1 MSMPNRLIPNQP
13 VPPLRVKTVGGPCWR
28 LCDQKP
34 EHFTLV
40 LFYSGLHCPFCKAQ
54 LQAYEARYEEFRKL
68 GVRVLA
74 VSADDRE
81 RAEQAVRDWHL
92 DELTVCWGL
101 TLDQANDWG
110 LYLSEGKGKTFG
122 DIEEPNWF
130 VEPGLFFIKP
140 DGRLYAG
147 FVQTVPVAQPRID
160 DIIAGIRFAIETA
173 VEPRGGADEE
183 ACRGEGCGCGEPVKL
198 QVVCKA

>member
-1 MSMPNRLIPNQP
+1 MSMPARLIPNQP

-34 EHFTLV
+34 QHFTLV
-40 LFYSGLHCPFCKAQ
+40 LFYRGLHCGFCKAQ

-81 RAEQAVRDWHL
+81 RAEKTVRDWHL

-101 TLDQANDWG
+101 TIDQARDWG
-110 LYLSEGKGKTFG
+110 LYLSEGRGTTPDG
-122 DIEEPNWF
+122 IEEPNWF
-130 VEPGLFFIKP
+130 VEPSMFFIKP

-160 DIIAGIRFAIETA
+160 DVLAGIRFAIETA
-173 VEPRGGADEE
+173 SEPPGGADED
-183 ACRGEGCGCGEPVKL
+183 ACRGEDCGCAEPVKL
-198 QVVCKA
+198 AVCKG

>member
-1 MSMPNRLIPNQP
+1 MSMPARLIPNQP

-34 EHFTLV
+34 QHFTLV
-40 LFYSGLHCPFCKAQ
+40 LFYRGLHCGFCKTQ
-54 LQAYEARYEEFRKL
+54 LQTYEARYEEFRKL

-81 RAEQAVRDWHL
+81 RAERTVRDWHL

-101 TLDQANDWG
+101 TVDQAHEWG
-110 LYLSEGKGKTFG
+110 LYLSEGRGKSYDG
-122 DIEEPNWF
+122 IEGPDWF
-130 VEPGLFFIKP
+130 VEPGMFFIKP

-160 DIIAGIRFAIETA
+160 DVLAGIRFAIETA
-173 VEPRGGADEE
+173 SEPPGGADED
-183 ACRGEGCGCGEPVKL
+183 ACRGEDCGCVEPVKL
-198 QVVCKA
+198 AVCKG

>member
-1 MSMPNRLIPNQP
+1 MNMSTRLIPNQP

-34 EHFTLV
+34 QHFTLV
-40 LFYSGLHCPFCKAQ
+40 LFYRGLHCGFCKTQ

-74 VSADDRE
+74 VSSDDRE
-81 RAEQAVRDWHL
+81 RAERTVRDWHL

-101 TLDQANDWG
+101 TIDQARDWG
-110 LYLSEGKGKTFG
+110 LYLSEGHGKGFDG
-122 DIEEPNWF
+122 VEEPNWF

-160 DIIAGIRFAIETA
+160 DVLAGIRFAIETA
-173 VEPRGGADEE
+173 TEPPGGADEQ
-183 ACRGEGCGCGEPVKL
+183 ACRGDDCGCHEPVKL
-198 QVVCKA
+198 HAVGEC